1 MSYGFKFFNDSSELV
16 LDNELVKPWFAG
28 RATFV
33 SAEVSSDI
41 PSFSFTHA
49 DGITR
54 NYVVYRITYTPPT
67 VSNGVFYISL
77 PPDSINNKAYNV
89 ANPFYSGNENIYVYA
104 AANTDYLPVS
114 SDIPEIYCFSLGQIT
129 TAGLGYGARLFNSSN
144 QCVFDTTK
152 SHLKIDPAS
161 SQFFDYY
168 VMPNGNQQ
176 NSVPPTD
183 YACYFLPNLETN
195 KLTYIDSSN
204 FKREKYLCFY
214 NQNGS
219 YLTSWFPKILDEN
232 KTGTLPF
239 TGSRFFNN
247 STRYSSVKQILP
259 TSIDHNPLFSNALSY
274 NPGYNGGGF
283 PAASYVLTLNPTITQ
298 EGYVSPIQ
306 CNVTTTNV
314 PTGGQLRYT
323 LSGTGVTASDFG
335 DGLTNTF
342 VVNNNTASFF
352 IYAASDSIFEQTET
366 VTMTITSVGGT
377 ALVGIPQSF
386 SLKNSSFYDLKI
398 TPNVSSINEGE
409 SFTVTLTTL
418 ETSTSPRIVNYTL
431 TQIPTAVGA
440 IDQNF
445 DSNDWVSLVTLG
457 SGATVTSNRFTLP
470 ANVYPPS
477 TSRTFNAKLDFRV
490 DGPKKLRLSIDD
502 NPSVFVDMLI
512 NDTSLEYSWSISG
525 PSTINEGIEY
535 TYNVTTAAPTGTR
548 AIIGLTS
555 ITGASEDDIAQ
566 INGVNYVSGD
576 TYYVTT
582 TNGSGSFTLKFKAD
596 LTTEGNEAF
605 TIFLDKDMPIPRT
618 RLADL
623 GFNVTLVD
631 TSLTPINWSFS
642 KITGNPTTALVR
654 EGTSLVVRVQS
665 TNVPAYPYT
674 IYYRIASGNG
684 TSDSDTNFLTNAV
697 FPFNITSTDQQ
708 VLFDIKEDNFSEGTE
723 AFQITFYRDA
733 SGTDIITG
741 LEWQIID
748 AISVSRSE
756 GFVVEGQTQTL
767 TITPNYLSYPYTV
780 YGEITGGNAN
790 LTSADF
796 ISGTLLTETIL
807 YDNTPVTLQF
817 TGVEDYTY
825 EGIFGEVVFFDMYSD
840 SGRTIPIGN
849 SISWSMGDP
858 QFVFS
863 RSYASVDEGSNQI
876 ITISTN
882 AVLPKLIFGKMTG
895 TDITNSDFSS
905 PPNSTIF
912 NWNITATG
920 QSIGLTMAP
929 DLFTETN
936 PETVTLTF
944 YDDTQLTRQVGN
956 TVTWDIADTSKTPP
970 PSWLFTRDPN
980 TATVDEGV
988 SVTVTASSTYVPV
1001 YPTTI
1006 YYKIIGSG
1014 ITTEDFSLGILQGS
1028 WSISDALETISF
1040 LIQSDQLTEGTEAVT
1055 ITFYSDSGYTTP
1067 IGNQITFNIGDAS
1080 KTTWTFARIPSS
1092 GTIDE
1097 GQSISFTATPS
1108 NILAPNTTIYY
1119 WLNGTGITSG
1129 DVVSASLEGSFNSN
1143 SGLILNMREDLS
1155 TENLETAGITFY
1167 SDSNRTIPIGNLLS
1181 WDIGD
1186 TSKTPPSYSLSVSQ
1200 TSIDEGSDF
1209 SFTINSANV
1218 LNYPFTA
1225 YYRLSGTGIT
1235 VDDTDFDPLL
1245 GSVSVTGPTVS
1256 FNINATA
1263 DQYTEGNETLT
1274 FSLYSDSNRTVQ
1286 LGNSVSIV
1294 LNDASKTTWT
1304 FARIPA
1310 TGSFNETTNNSIS
1323 FTATPSNPAQAP
1335 TTIYYWL
1342 SGTNILD
1349 GDFSPA
1355 GTLGSF
1361 TSTSGLTITMAA
1373 DNTTENPALETV
1385 GITFYSNSSRTIQ
1398 IGNTLSWDVN
1408 DSSFSAPVY
1417 SVYFFTPPGT
1427 VDEGASTYIGI
1438 DSSFIPTYPVT
1449 IYYKFTGTG
1458 ITNADTNF
1466 ATSGPVALTGPFT
1479 YYKVDV
1485 SADQF
1490 TEGNE
1495 ILTVTLYLDSG
1506 FTTQLGTPASITISD
1521 TSKTTWSFTKNP
1533 STGSI
1538 AETGSNTFISFSAT
1552 PSNALAPAITVYY
1565 SVSGI
1570 LASDLTSNS
1579 LTGSFNSSSGT
1590 TLTMAADTST
1600 EGNETATIN
1609 FYSDSGRT
1617 VPIGNSL
1624 SWIIED
1630 TSISPPS
1637 YEISVYPNTTTYST
1651 TENEGSLTYLRVRS
1665 FNVTSYPKTIYY
1677 RITGIGV
1684 TTSDTDLVT
1693 TAISGG
1699 IDGQIILDSA
1709 DHYTYINTLADQ
1721 LTEGTETLT
1730 FRFYTSSSRLLENQ
1744 INFGPVANDNK
1755 ITLIINDTSQTTW
1768 TFDRAPFGT
1777 INEGSSVQIYATPS
1791 NPSQGVAILYYSI
1804 SGISASDITSGSL
1817 TGSFA
1822 STGAP
1827 SFTMTPDSFTDGPET
1842 ATISFFKDSS
1852 RTISAGNSLSWDI
1865 GDISLSPPSYSF
1877 SSSPSTVNEGA
1888 GLTVFWSFSNVPS
1901 FPITL
1906 YYTISGTNVTA
1917 GDTSENQLQGSV
1929 TFPGP
1934 SGSFSF
1940 SMTADS
1946 FTEGT
1951 ENATATWY
1959 TNAAR
1964 TIQAGN
1970 AISWAIADTSTT
1982 PLPPITLSS
1991 MQVGYPTVG
2000 MTTIPR
2006 GSYFWIDVSLSRYND
2021 TGSAIPVLVEYRV
2034 NSTGAWNTFE
2044 TLSFPA
2050 FYTTKSTSLIQNQ
2063 ATGPAATLNVRA
2075 TSSSIGGTIYLNL
2088 GW

>member
-54 NYVVYRITYTPPT
+54 NYLVYRITYAPPN
-67 VSNGVFYISL
+67 VSSGVFYISL

-104 AANTDYLPVS
+104 AANTDYLPVA

-129 TAGLGYGARLFNSSN
+129 TAGSGYGARLFNSSN

-152 SHLKIDPAS
+152 SHLKVDPAS

-195 KLTYIDSSN
+195 KLTYIDSST

-219 YLTSWFPKILDEN
+219 YLTSWFPKVLDEN
-232 KTGTLPF
+232 RTGNLGF
-239 TGSRFFNN
+239 TGSRYFNN

-283 PAASYVLTLNPTITQ
+283 PAASYVLTLNPTTTQ
-298 EGYVSPIQ
+298 EGYISPIQ
-306 CNVTTTNV
+306 CTVTTTNV

-335 DGLTNTF
+335 NGLTNTF
-342 VVNNNTASFF
+342 VVNNNTASFY

-377 ALVGIPQSF
+377 ALVGVPQSF
-386 SLKNSSFYDLKI
+386 SLKNSSFYDLKV

-431 TQIPTAVGA
+431 TQIPSAVGA
-440 IDQNF
+440 IDQDF
-445 DSNDWVSLVTLG
+445 DTNDWVSPVTLG

-470 ANVYPPS
+470 ANIYPPS
-477 TSRTFNAKLDFRV
+477 TSRTFNAKLDYRI

-596 LTTEGNEAF
+596 LKTEGDESF

-618 RLADL
+618 RLANL
-623 GFNVTLVD
+623 GFNVTIQD

-654 EGTSLVVRVQS
+654 EGTDMVVRIQS

-684 TSDSDTNFLTNAV
+684 TSDADTNFLTGAI

-708 VLFDIKEDNFSEGTE
+708 VLFNINEDNTIEATE
-723 AFQITFYRDA
+723 NFAITFYRDA
-733 SGTDIITG
+733 AATDIITA
-741 LEWQIID
+741 LEWQIVD
-748 AISVSRSE
+748 AISVSRSA

-807 YDNTPVTLQF
+807 YDNTPVTLEF
-817 TGVEDYTY
+817 TGVEDYTT

-849 SISWSMGDP
+849 SISWTMGDP

-863 RSYASVDEGSNQI
+863 KSYASVDEGSNQI

-895 TDITNSDFSS
+895 TNITPSDFSS

-912 NWNITATG
+912 NWNITADG

-929 DLFTETN
+929 DLFTEAN

-970 PSWLFTRDPN
+970 PSWVFSRDPN
-980 TATVDEGV
+980 LATVDEGV
-988 SVTVTASSTYVPV
+988 SITVTAASTYVPS
-1001 YPTTI
+1001 YPLYI
-1006 YYKIIGSG
+1006 YFKIVGTG
-1014 ITTEDFSLGILQGS
+1014 ITTEDFNLGMLQGS
-1028 WSISDALETISF
+1028 WYVQDNNEEITF
-1040 LIQSDQLTEGTEAVT
+1040 LITADQFTEGTEGAT
-1055 ITFYSDSGYTTP
+1055 ITFYSDSGYTTT
-1067 IGNQITFNIGDAS
+1067 IGNQLSFNIGDAS
-1080 KTTWTFARIPSS
+1080 KTSWVFTRSPATGA
-1092 GTIDE
+1092 IDE

-1108 NILAPNTTIYY
+1108 NPLANNSTIYY
-1119 WLNGTGITSG
+1119 WLNGTNITSG
-1129 DVVSASLEGSFNSN
+1129 DFTSASLEGSFNSN
-1143 SGLILNMREDLS
+1143 SGLTINIREDLA
-1155 TENLETAGITFY
+1155 TEGLETAGITFY
-1167 SDSNRTIPIGNLLS
+1167 SDYNRSIPIGNVLS
-1181 WDIGD
+1181 WDIND
-1186 TSKTPPSYSLSVSQ
+1186 TSVSL
-1200 TSIDEGSDF
+1200 
-1209 SFTINSANV
+1209 
-1218 LNYPFTA
+1218 
-1225 YYRLSGTGIT
+1225 
-1235 VDDTDFDPLL
+1235 
-1245 GSVSVTGPTVS
+1245 
-1256 FNINATA
+1256 
-1263 DQYTEGNETLT
+1263 
-1274 FSLYSDSNRTVQ
+1274 
-1286 LGNSVSIV
+1286 
-1294 LNDASKTTWT
+1294 
-1304 FARIPA
+1304 
-1310 TGSFNETTNNSIS
+1310 
-1323 FTATPSNPAQAP
+1323 
-1335 TTIYYWL
+1335 
-1342 SGTNILD
+1342 
-1349 GDFSPA
+1349 
-1355 GTLGSF
+1355 
-1361 TSTSGLTITMAA
+1361 
-1373 DNTTENPALETV
+1373 
-1385 GITFYSNSSRTIQ
+1385 
-1398 IGNTLSWDVN
+1398 
-1408 DSSFSAPVY
+1408 
-1417 SVYFFTPPGT
+1417 
-1427 VDEGASTYIGI
+1427 
-1438 DSSFIPTYPVT
+1438 
-1449 IYYKFTGTG
+1449 
-1458 ITNADTNF
+1458 
-1466 ATSGPVALTGPFT
+1466 
-1479 YYKVDV
+1479 
-1485 SADQF
+1485 
-1490 TEGNE
+1490 
-1495 ILTVTLYLDSG
+1495 
-1506 FTTQLGTPASITISD
+1506 
-1521 TSKTTWSFTKNP
+1521 
-1533 STGSI
+1533 
-1538 AETGSNTFISFSAT
+1538 
-1552 PSNALAPAITVYY
+1552 
-1565 SVSGI
+1565 
-1570 LASDLTSNS
+1570 
-1579 LTGSFNSSSGT
+1579 
-1590 TLTMAADTST
+1590 
-1600 EGNETATIN
+1600 
-1609 FYSDSGRT
+1609 
-1617 VPIGNSL
+1617 
-1624 SWIIED
+1624 
-1630 TSISPPS
+1630 PS
-1637 YEISVYPNTTTYST
+1637 YEISIYPNTSTYAT
-1651 TENEGSLTYLRVRS
+1651 TEGEGNLTYLRVRS
-1665 FNVTSYPKTIYY
+1665 FNVLSYPKIIYY
-1677 RITGIGV
+1677 KITGDGV
-1684 TTSDTDLVT
+1684 TTSDTDLPT
-1693 TAISGG
+1693 TTVSGG
-1699 IDGQIILDSA
+1699 IQGQITLDSN
-1709 DHYTYINTLADQ
+1709 DHYVYINTTADQ
-1721 LTEGTETLT
+1721 LTEGTEILT
-1730 FRFYTSSSRLLENQ
+1730 FRFYTDPSRVLSNQ
-1744 INFGPVANDNK
+1744 INFGPPSNDNK
-1755 ITLIINDTSQTTW
+1755 ITININDTSQTTW
-1768 TFDRAPFGT
+1768 TFDRSPSGT
-1777 INEGSSVQIYATPS
+1777 IDEGNSIQIYATPS
-1791 NPSQGVAILYYSI
+1791 NSSQGVAILYYSI
-1804 SGISASDITSGSL
+1804 SGILASSITSGSL

-1827 SFTMTPDSFTDGPET
+1827 SFTMTPDNTTEGDQT
-1842 ATISFFKDSS
+1842 ATISFFKDAS
-1852 RTISAGNSLSWDI
+1852 RTIPAGNSLSWTIRDT
-1865 GDISLSPPSYSF
+1865 SLSPPSYSF
-1877 SSSPSTVNEGA
+1877 SVTPTTVSEGA
-1888 GLTVFWSFSNVPS
+1888 DVTIYWSFSNVS
-1901 FPITL
+1901 SGITL
-1906 YYTISGTNVTA
+1906 YYDITGTGVNSSDFSVPV
-1917 GDTSENQLQGSV
+1917 QGS
-1929 TFPGP
+1929 TYFPSS
-1934 SGSFSF
+1934 SGSFTI
-1940 SMTADS
+1940 SMIADS
-1946 FTEGT
+1946 STEGT
-1951 ENATATWY
+1951 EYVSGQFY

-1964 TIQAGN
+1964 TIPAGN
-1970 AISWAIADTSTT
+1970 SISWAIADTSTT
-1982 PLPPITLSS
+1982 PVPPITLSS

-2006 GSYFWIDVSLSRYND
+2006 GGYFWIDVSLSRYND
-2021 TGSAIPVLVEYRV
+2021 TGSAIPVLIEYRV
-2034 NSTGAWNTFE
+2034 NNTGAWNTFE
-2044 TLSFPA
+2044 TISFPSY
-2050 FYTTKSTSLIQNQ
+2050 YTTKSTSLIQNQ

-2075 TSSSIGGTIYLNL
+2075 TSTSIGGTLFLNL